1 MTERWRKALDALG
14 RSEADREELRVRV
27 LRGRRLPDPPRRR
40 GSALL
45 AGTLSLALAATSFGV
60 LRDAFRE
67 GPEPQR
73 SGSPSPSLEGAPE
86 PDPAEICDV
95 PVYDPGVAILGDDS
109 AGVFGTTGPSEF
121 PLQVL
126 DAPGE
131 AASTIGGPAAAAL
144 RSFLDDPEAVHAPS
158 DGWRAI
164 AESPDEVIF
173 AAPPESGYSDWWVT
187 RFTRTGERWTARE
200 SELVDQH
207 RTPAQLGRGLRLSWT
222 GDVILD
228 RGEWASTLS
237 LTNQREDVWTAG
249 EDGFEPRALVHVF
262 DPASGTE
269 VGHVAETEG
278 RWGPS
283 PELAPGGST
292 GLPVSLGG
300 ALADLD
306 PHHTYR
312 AIACVPELGLASPV
326 GTIRVEEHT
335 VVRSVRVLTY
345 PYQGVGMLALG
356 GGRLVIHN
364 GCLAVADRSPRP
376 IYVVWPDGYS
386 MVYRQHDVPILID
399 ALGREV
405 ARLGDEVTLGGGNVP
420 AEYAGEAIIGGL
432 PDACRTSGGGYFLT
446 SGLAGG

>member
-1 MTERWRKALDALG
+1 MPERWRRALDALG
-14 RSEADREELRVRV
+14 RSEADTHDLRERV

-40 GSALL
+40 GSAVL

-67 GPEPQR
+67 GPGPLR
-73 SGSPSPSLEGAPE
+73 SGTPSPSLEGALE

-95 PVYDPGVAILGDDS
+95 PAYDPSVAILGDDS
-109 AGVFGTTGPSEF
+109 AGVFGTTGPSVF

-126 DAPGE
+126 DAPGQ
-131 AASTIGGPAAAAL
+131 AASAIGGPAAAAL
-144 RSFLDDPEAVHAPS
+144 RSFLDDPQAVHAPS
-158 DGWRAI
+158 DGWRPI
-164 AESPDEVIF
+164 AASPDEVIF
-173 AAPPESGYSDWWVT
+173 AAPTESGYSDWWMT
-187 RFTRTGERWTARE
+187 RFTRTDETWAARE

-222 GDVILD
+222 DDVIFD

-237 LTNQREDVWTAG
+237 LTNQREDAWTAG
-249 EDGFEPRALVHVF
+249 EDGLEPRGLVHVF

-269 VGHVAETEG
+269 VGHVAETSG

-283 PELAPGGST
+283 PELAPGASM

-306 PHHTYR
+306 PHHTYD

-326 GTIRVEEHT
+326 GTVRVEENT

-345 PYQGVGMLALG
+345 PYHGVGMLALG
-356 GGRLVIHN
+356 GGRLMIHN

-376 IYVVWPDGYS
+376 IYVLWPDGYS
-386 MVYRQHDVPILID
+386 MVYRQHDAPVLID
-399 ALGREV
+399 AIGREV

-420 AEYAGEAIIGGL
+420 TEHADGVTIGGL
-432 PDACRTSGGGYFLT
+432 PEDCRASGEGFFQT
-446 SGLAGG
+446 SGLADG